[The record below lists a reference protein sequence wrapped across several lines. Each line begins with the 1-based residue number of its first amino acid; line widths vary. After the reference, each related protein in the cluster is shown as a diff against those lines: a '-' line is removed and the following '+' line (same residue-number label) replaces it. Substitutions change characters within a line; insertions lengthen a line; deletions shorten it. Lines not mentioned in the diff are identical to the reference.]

1 MARHVYFAFH
11 YQRDIWRVNVV
22 RNSNVVQGFESAGFI
37 DYSLWEEARRKGDEA
52 IKRLINEGLRGTT
65 VTVALIGAKTSERE
79 YVDYEIQRSWDR
91 GSGLIG
97 VYIHAIEDRYGYVD
111 VKGNDPFVSNGYKD
125 IRTYD
130 WVTDDGYSNLRDWV
144 DDAYERA
151 QRRQY
156 ETL

>member
-37 DYSLWEEARRKGDEA
+37 DYSLWEEAKRKGDEA

-65 VTVALIGAKTSERE
+65 VTVVLVGAKTSERE
-79 YVDYEIQRSWDR
+79 YVDYEIRRSWDR
-91 GSGLIG
+91 GNGLIG
-97 VYIHAIEDRYGYVD
+97 VYVHNIEDRYGD
-111 VKGNDPFVSNGYKD
+111 ADTKGDDPFVVNGYKG

-130 WVTDDGYSNLRDWV
+130 WITDDGYSNLGDWI
-144 DDAYERA
+144 DDACERA
-151 QRRQY
+151 KRRGNP
-156 ETL
+156 